1 MEYTI
6 DYIIVAG
13 ERNVFEAEINKLS
26 KQGYI
31 WCGNMNTNYVEDVLI
46 YTQLLSKTTAKE

>member
-1 MEYTI
+1 MEYTT
-6 DYIIVAG
+6 DYIIIVG

-31 WCGNMNTNYVEDVLI
+31 WCGNMNTNYVQDVLV
-46 YTQLLSKTTAKE
+46 YTQLLSKTTPKE